1 MVDLLEKDLRDLG
14 RVRAPDGFSE
24 RVLVAV
30 GLAPGGA
37 DAYAQLETPV
47 GVLHVAWNDD
57 GVSAV
62 RLARSGD
69 DFERWFRLRLGT
81 GAVRTA
87 APPDRLAG
95 QIEDAIAGRAR
106 RLRFDLG
113 RLSAFEQEVL
123 RKTLEIPRGEVRPYA
138 WVAREI
144 GRPRAVRAVGTVL
157 GHNPIP
163 VLIPCHRVVRSDG
176 ALGQYSMGGPQVKR
190 EILLRE
196 GLDPEW
202 LEELAASGTRFIGSR
217 TTHVFCLPTCRHA
230 RRIQAANRVPLR
242 DEKEALGTGFRP
254 CTRCRPAMVS

>member
-1 MVDLLEKDLRDLG
+1 MMDVLEKDLRDLG

-37 DAYAQLETPV
+37 DAYAELETPV

-95 QIEDAIAGRAR
+95 QIEDVIAGRSR
-106 RLRFDLG
+106 RVRFDLG
-113 RLSAFEQEVL
+113 RLSAFEQEVP
-123 RKTLEIPRGEVRPYA
+123 RKTLEIPR
-138 WVAREI
+138 
-144 GRPRAVRAVGTVL
+144 
-157 GHNPIP
+157 
-163 VLIPCHRVVRSDG
+163 
-176 ALGQYSMGGPQVKR
+176 
-190 EILLRE
+190 
-196 GLDPEW
+196 
-202 LEELAASGTRFIGSR
+202 
-217 TTHVFCLPTCRHA
+217 
-230 RRIQAANRVPLR
+230 
-242 DEKEALGTGFRP
+242 
-254 CTRCRPAMVS
+254 